1 MENKYA
7 LLNYDMEEIKSTPE
21 FLETQRMLDVIV
33 NELAESV
40 RKVETNLDLA
50 LVGECFYGNLHYGLI
65 GVNRLTGNDAI
76 DKAIKLAIEK
86 IKVLKTKVYAK
97 EAGIGDTETDECIA
111 YELDRL
117 LGATP
122 SMHEVLLNRK

>member
-1 MENKYA
+1 
-7 LLNYDMEEIKSTPE
+7 
-21 FLETQRMLDVIV
+21 
-33 NELAESV
+33 
-40 RKVETNLDLA
+40 
-50 LVGECFYGNLHYGLI
+50 
-65 GVNRLTGNDAI
+65 
-76 DKAIKLAIEK
+76 
-86 IKVLKTKVYAK
+86 VLKTKVYAK

>member
-1 MENKYA
+1 MVEESNFKDWFFENFQKLPSFY
-7 LLNYDMEEIKSTPE
+7 PE
-21 FLETQRMLDVIV
+21 KDSWNTEVL
-33 NELAESV
+33 
-40 RKVETNLDLA
+40 
-50 LVGECFYGNLHYGLI
+50 
-65 GVNRLTGNDAI
+65 
-76 DKAIKLAIEK
+76 EK